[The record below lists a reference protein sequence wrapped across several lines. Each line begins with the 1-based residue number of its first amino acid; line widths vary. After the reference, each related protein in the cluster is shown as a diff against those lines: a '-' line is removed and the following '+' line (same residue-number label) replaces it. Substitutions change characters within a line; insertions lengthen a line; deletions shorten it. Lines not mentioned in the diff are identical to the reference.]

1 VTAPIRTTSAPQCR
15 RCGADGRVLH
25 ERLHDRILH
34 APGEW
39 ALRTCD
45 RCRLAWLDPQPQV
58 DDLARLYDGEYMTH
72 AASPAD
78 AHVGAVTRR
87 YLAAAYGYG
96 GPPVGAGRRSAVT
109 AIDDALGGQVCWLP
123 FRPGGTLLDV
133 GCGSGAFLARM
144 RALGW
149 QVAGVEPD
157 PAAAAV
163 ARDVH
168 GLDVEVD
175 ITPSGTRPFDAI
187 TMHHVIEH
195 LPDPFATVAALA
207 RRLSEGGRLVVVTPN
222 IESVGRRRFGA
233 RWVHWDPPRHLWLFS
248 LTALQ
253 EVATAAGL
261 KVERAWS
268 TGRFARFVGTASA
281 QIATTG
287 RVRPGGPSLAE
298 RVSGAA
304 FQARETVAA
313 FTDAQAGEE
322 LVVVAVRR
330 EAGAPR

>member
-1 VTAPIRTTSAPQCR
+1 MSHAGMLRTTSAPACR
-15 RCGADGRVLH
+15 RCGADGRTAH
-25 ERLHDRILH
+25 AGLHDRILS

-39 ALRTCD
+39 AVRTCD
-45 RCRLAWLDPQPQV
+45 RCRLAWLDPQPHV
-58 DDLARLYDGEYMTH
+58 EDLARLYDGEYMTH

-78 AHVGAVTRR
+78 AHVSGAVRR
-87 YLAAAYGYG
+87 YLASAYGYG
-96 GPPVGAGRRSAVT
+96 GRVASTSWLRGVPAV
-109 AIDDALGGQVCWLP
+109 DDALGGPACWLP
-123 FRPGGTLLDV
+123 FRAGGTVLDV

-175 ITPSGTRPFDAI
+175 IQPSGTRLFDAI

-207 RRLSEGGRLVVVTPN
+207 RRLSVGGRLVVVTPN
-222 IESVGRRRFGA
+222 IESLGRRHFGA
-233 RWVHWDPPRHLWLFS
+233 QWVHWDPPRHLWMFS
-248 LTALQ
+248 LTSLQ
-253 EVATAAGL
+253 DVATAAGL
-261 KVERAWS
+261 RVERAWT

-281 QIATTG
+281 QIAATG
-287 RVRPGGPSLAE
+287 RVRPGGPSPRE
-298 RVSGAA
+298 RVGGAA
-304 FQARETVAA
+304 FQAREMVAA
-313 FTDAQAGEE
+313 LADAGAGEE
-322 LVVVAVRR
+322 LVVVAVRDAA
-330 EAGAPR
+330 AG